1 MRETLINSGHE
12 IDEDQCVTLFR
23 AIASHPFAKLIS
35 KNSAATW
42 DNNTLPTA
50 ANISMEFNEWRH
62 QLQQLRSLSDRMP
75 LLLRLPE
82 LDRVF
87 RILLGDATL
96 LQDLTLTS
104 CQQWPRLALAQLLY
118 VHPPPLSR
126 TDLARLLQRAVVA
139 ASVRAQQQPQ
149 DGSPPELGQG
159 AILELLGGNAVP
171 ILQSLQQRGLS
182 GLGADEESLGAL
194 AGSCRDLH
202 LACAALLTQLLVVG
216 CDEREPLRQVLLD
229 THADEESFRESLFG
243 QLAHRLLAADYP
255 WEAVLGCLGPQVS
268 PQAGEALSRC
278 LLARRAPSSDAD
290 CLLTASL
297 LLRRGGA
304 GAASLLT
311 ARAMHWWRHANNSRQ
326 TGPSCRAKA
335 VQFFCLAGN
344 MQRLHAALEASIA
357 QLLQAVGCC
366 EVLAGLQFCPQVKDE
381 TGAGEAAGPL
391 PSDLSDVLKEAK
403 MVLSAAGGCSLAE
416 ELAEA
421 EGVAVQRLQPPGSL
435 QGLDAL
441 RSQLLVRALGG
452 LVEALSAVLS
462 ASEEDQLVRSR
473 QLRDASSILASL
485 LVPLQAASSAWADS
499 LPLLPS
505 RFWLPLLEL
514 IARLHGQA
522 CPAVSSASSDKMP
535 QQECGVTKEAAYG
548 LLQRLQDCLRA
559 GHHSADSPAIVTLRT
574 DLLAVLSASIL
585 AENKAQAASKTKQQ
599 QQRSSRP
606 VKMGFEERLQQLKAA
621 YFTTNCSS
629 EYAAQRNAAARDSL
643 RHSFTKYAS

>member
-171 ILQSLQQRGLS
+171 ILQSLQQQRGLS

-202 LACAALLTQLLVVG
+202 LACAALLTQLLQG
-216 CDEREPLRQVLLD
+216 KPLRP
-229 THADEESFRESLFG
+229 TRPPPA
-243 QLAHRLLAADYP
+243 AADYP